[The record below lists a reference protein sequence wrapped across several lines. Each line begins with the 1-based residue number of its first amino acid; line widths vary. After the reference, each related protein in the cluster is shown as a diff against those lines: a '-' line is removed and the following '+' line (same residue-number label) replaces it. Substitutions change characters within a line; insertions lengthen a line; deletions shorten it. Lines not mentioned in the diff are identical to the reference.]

1 MTYRYLLFD
10 LDHTLLDFDAS
21 QALAL
26 EAFCQAHDLDYS
38 DQILADYHAHSHRL
52 WHQLELGQLTLDQL
66 LDRRFKEFFQPHLD
80 HLDGRS
86 LDDQYRDLLVVH
98 NQIFPGA
105 DRLLQDLKSAG
116 YQLVAATNG
125 VSDTQRKR
133 LAQVQWLDL
142 FDLLAISGELGHS
155 KPDPGFYQ
163 AIYKMTGV
171 DDTSAYLM
179 IGDRLQSD
187 MLGAHQAGIDS
198 LWYNPHQ
205 AAAPS
210 DLPLTYVVQDYAG
223 IRKVLL

>member
-1 MTYRYLLFD
+1 M
-10 LDHTLLDFDAS
+10 
-21 QALAL
+21 
-26 EAFCQAHDLDYS
+26 
-38 DQILADYHAHSHRL
+38 
-52 WHQLELGQLTLDQL
+52 GQLTLDQL

-105 DRLLQDLKSAG
+105 DRLLLDLKSAG

-142 FDLLAISGELGHS
+142 FDHLAISGELGHS

-163 AIYKMTGV
+163 AIYKMTGI
-171 DDTSAYLM
+171 DDTRAYLM

-205 AAAPS
+205 AAAPA
-210 DLPLTYVVQDYAG
+210 DLPLTYQVQDYAG
-223 IRKVLL
+223 IRKILL